1 MITRKSALIALLAT
15 VGGFLVAERM
25 FLASLRDSVIHDDQK
40 IAEFLKTLSYPIKI
54 RPSFGFCKEGGQSWG
69 YTYQFCLHSGTIP
82 PSCLAETYE
91 VQYLGPQGKL
101 SLLFKSYH
109 DNEPQFRESFANI
122 DEHGKICAD
131 RRDDN

>member
-69 YTYQFCLHSGTIP
+69 YTYQICVYSGSTP
-82 PSCLAETYE
+82 PSCPSDSYLL
-91 VQYLGPQGKL
+91 QYLGPQGML
-101 SLLFKSYH
+101 SLFSKGYH
-109 DNEPQFRESFANI
+109 DSELQFRVPIVTI
-122 DEHGKICAD
+122 DKDGDICAD
-131 RRDDN
+131 RRDNN